1 MKNDVTKNTKI
12 TSLCSDCG
20 ISHIISVGNSI
31 YVLSDDCE
39 DYDVRTKVSEIAN
52 NLLKENDT
60 VNVFNYGYN
69 DSYSIINDEEKFALL
84 NILDYD
90 LCNEEELNNID
101 DKEEIRQYYL
111 DSLQTINDEYSL
123 ENEKILYD
131 SKPNC
136 IY

>member
-20 ISHIISVGNSI
+20 ISHIISEGNSI

-39 DYDVRTKVSEIAN
+39 DYDVRAKVSEIAN